1 MLSEDK
7 KEGRALQVRLSPKH
21 NTKKLCRFGAPQI
34 DMCAPAVLGDRYP
47 NFWVLLEHRDHIL
60 QAHFVVP
67 MEL

>member
-21 NTKKLCRFGAPQI
+21 NTKQFYRFGALQFA
-34 DMCAPAVLGDRYP
+34 MCVPAVLGDRYP
-47 NFWVLLEHRDHIL
+47 NVRVLLEHRDHIL